1 MPMAA
6 TVTAVLHQE
15 TIAAVGGGGSSTS
28 FRKNIMSDLVPQRYS
43 WHSIGPLNISGRIKC
58 LALHPRDP
66 GILYAGSAN
75 GGVWKSTD
83 AGATWRP
90 LADPDFALPIGAL
103 GISLTQ
109 PDLLYAATGEGT

>member
-6 TVTAVLHQE
+6 TVTTVPHQE
-15 TIAAVGGGGSSTS
+15 IIAAVGGGSGTS
-28 FRKNIMSDLVPQRYS
+28 FRINIMSDPILQRYS

-66 GILYAGSAN
+66 DTLYAGSAN
-75 GGVWKSTD
+75 GGVWKTTD

-90 LADPDFALPIGAL
+90 LADPDFSLPIGAL